1 MRLDF
6 FGMKF
11 VMFNPAL
18 LHIVGADYDHS
29 ICMHPCTVIIEYAC
43 IMIIVH
49 ARTMII
55 VHAHRVS
62 TTHMIPILVDDQL
75 QIVSTFDTLCLPLL
89 PDITQANKVDQMRDT
104 SEKVKIK

>member
-6 FGMKF
+6 CGMKF
-11 VMFNPAL
+11 VMFNPVL

-29 ICMHPCTVIIEYAC
+29 ACMHPCSVIIEYAC
-43 IMIIVH
+43 IMIIVY
-49 ARTMII
+49 ACTMIM

-62 TTHMIPILVDDQL
+62 THHMTPILVNDQL
-75 QIVSTFDTLCLPLL
+75 PIVWIFDTLCLPLL